1 VRANRAYR
9 LIIRRGGRIPASF
22 ADPGRVDHL
31 EVVEV
36 ASGEALLSWDL
47 PPLNAVRLARALRAD
62 LSQLGPK
69 EFIERWLQR
78 ERSADGGLQAGAREL
93 SESDSWV

>member
-9 LIIRRGGRIPASF
+9 LIIRRGGWIPASI

-47 PPLNAVRLARALRAD
+47 PPLKAVRVARALRAD
-62 LSQLGPK
+62 LSQLGPR
-69 EFIERWLQR
+69 EFIERWLRR
-78 ERSADGGLQAGAREL
+78 ERSADAELDAGAHEL

>member
-9 LIIRRGGRIPASF
+9 LIIRRGGWIPASL

-47 PPLNAVRLARALRAD
+47 PPLKAVRLARALRAD

-69 EFIERWLQR
+69 EFIERWLRR
-78 ERSADGGLQAGAREL
+78 ERSAEGQLHAGAHDL
-93 SESDSWV
+93 SESDPWL